1 MVTSES
7 GWRTLLGAV
16 ALEVERR
23 GEQAWLVGGCLRD
36 TLRGCPTRDIDLSLA
51 GDPMGLAH
59 AVAAALPGA
68 VVVPLPHGVR
78 AARLVWPGEDGALAP
93 QIDIAGLRG
102 ATIVEDLAA
111 RDFTI
116 DALAM
121 PLAAWPS
128 FLALAQDRAS
138 PPSASQHTLPDLLDP
153 LGGLADLRAG
163 VLRAAS
169 VHALA
174 DDPLRVLRGA
184 RLATWLGLV
193 IAPETEKL
201 ARAAAPALSRVAAER
216 VGEEMWGLLALTAAA
231 RGLAWL
237 HAQGALAPVLPEL
250 AAPGT
255 GPAHAVAT
263 VAALDSVRA
272 DLVDAVGVD
281 VRERL
286 DAWYAGEMSGT
297 RTRWQTLRWAA
308 LLHGIS
314 ERAADPAHAAN
325 SGALPAHT
333 STRDTPGERSPDIA
347 AAARVAKRMGLSARE
362 RRVVRAVAAY
372 HDLPASLTAMEQ
384 SGAVPED
391 RLARRFFARTGEAGV
406 DVLLIALAC
415 ALAHTQADAIAAPAS
430 EDSLLA
436 LAQRLVTL
444 FFLDR
449 DRVLPPP
456 LVDGSVLATQ
466 LGKEPGPWLGRM
478 LDAIRAAQIE
488 GAITTADDA
497 LRLARELNT
506 SHHE

>member
-1 MVTSES
+1 MVTNES

-16 ALEVERR
+16 AVEVERR
-23 GEQAWLVGGCLRD
+23 GDQAWLVGGCLRD
-36 TLRGCPTRDIDLSLA
+36 TLRGWPTRDIDLSLA

-78 AARLVWPGEDGALAP
+78 AARLVWPGGDGALAP
-93 QIDIAGLRG
+93 HIDIAGLRG

-121 PLAAWPS
+121 PLPAWPS

-138 PPSASQHTLPDLLDP
+138 PSSAPQHPLPDLLDP
-153 LGGLADLRAG
+153 LDGMADLRAG

-193 IAPETEKL
+193 IAPETETL

-216 VGEEMWGLLALTAAA
+216 VGEELWGLLALTDAA

-272 DLVDAVGVD
+272 DLVDALDVA

-314 ERAADPAHAAN
+314 EHAAHAATT
-325 SGALPAHT
+325 GALPAHT
-333 STRDTPGERSPDIA
+333 STRDTPRERSPEFA
-347 AAARVAKRMGLSARE
+347 PAARVAKRMGLSARE
-362 RRVVRAVAAY
+362 RGVVRAVAAY
-372 HDLPASLTAMEQ
+372 HALPASLAAMEQ
-384 SGAVPED
+384 SGAVTED

-415 ALAHTQADAIAAPAS
+415 ALAHTQTDAIAAPAS
-430 EDSLLA
+430 EDRLLA
-436 LAQRLVTL
+436 LARRLVTL

-456 LVDGSVLATQ
+456 LVDGTVLATQ
-466 LGKEPGPWLGRM
+466 LGREPGPWLGRM
-478 LDAIRAAQIE
+478 LDAIRAAQVE
-488 GAITTADDA
+488 GAVTTADDA
-497 LRLARELNT
+497 LRLARELSA